1 MVIKSFV
8 NMLFSFLL
16 FFIVLQS
23 CSDLKDKNEDEYL
36 NKEINNAKIT
46 DLEGFYF
53 VGNNSGIP
61 SLYWYDFKKD
71 KSKLFWQENNERV
84 IDLLISSNNRSA
96 YFITK
101 RKQRLK
107 SSQPAIERGK
117 LYRLDF
123 ETKKVESI
131 AQLEEGIQV
140 IPFWL
145 DKDRFALVINSVD
158 KTIASYINKN
168 TQIYN
173 RFGKLLSD
181 NTEVFDLTKDGYP
194 ITNIPTLNYNS
205 PNELFT
211 VADKGDS
218 IVIKQIKY
226 ENEIKTDFVNEK
238 ILQIDW
244 AENNKNLIMLLI
256 PSTEERLDI
265 NVYRGS
271 RLVIYDL
278 KLRKTVKIINAVGF
292 KHFALIGDFLIFD
305 KGIGKDSQIEIIKLD
320 SLKNIKTIK
329 LNGGCSIRNI

>member
-1 MVIKSFV
+1 M
-8 NMLFSFLL
+8 
-16 FFIVLQS
+16 
-23 CSDLKDKNEDEYL
+23 
-36 NKEINNAKIT
+36 
-46 DLEGFYF
+46 
-53 VGNNSGIP
+53 
-61 SLYWYDFKKD
+61 
-71 KSKLFWQENNERV
+71 
-84 IDLLISSNNRSA
+84 LISSNNRSA

-211 VADKGDS
+211 VADKGDT

-226 ENEIKTDFVNEK
+226 ENEIKTEFVNEK

-329 LNGGCSIRNI
+329 LKGGCSIRNI